1 MGLLNTLQF
10 GRMANDGYP
19 EDLPEGHVC
28 MNKVVEV
35 EETIYDEEM
44 RRVHAVWLT
53 GDIQKGNTG
62 WGWWSGSWVGLTWIW
77 NVPSSCLGSR

>member
-44 RRVHAVWLT
+44 RRVHAVCLT
-53 GDIQKGNTG
+53 GDIQKGHMDFCHFLVQKYTIK
-62 WGWWSGSWVGLTWIW
+62 VHFL
-77 NVPSSCLGSR
+77 

>member
-1 MGLLNTLQF
+1 MSTLLITLCFQLSFALVIALGAEARPEAAQHDISYGNHGNSILQF
-10 GRMANDGYP
+10 GRLANDGYP

-44 RRVHAVWLT
+44 R
-53 GDIQKGNTG
+53 
-62 WGWWSGSWVGLTWIW
+62 
-77 NVPSSCLGSR
+77 